1 MTETSIA
8 VIGGDEREHFIAT
21 SLAVAGHPVRVF
33 AGARSDSGADYERV
47 RSVEAAARDAAWL
60 ICPYPGL
67 GPRDEIYAP
76 ASPVPIHLDRDLL
89 ARSSVRSGGLIL
101 GRASATVRHICDD
114 LGIAVHEAK
123 ADSALAVQTASAVS
137 EALLPILVESTG
149 RLLREH
155 LFVVLGF
162 GSTGFA
168 ITQMLLGLKCEVIVA
183 ARSKRDRERA
193 RQLGARPVD
202 FDERISV
209 MEAADIVI
217 NTVPDPISVPVETG
231 ESRTT
236 AKFIDIASPP
246 GGMDHQALLGMGLDV
261 SWSRA
266 LAGLRAP
273 TSMAEAELDFIEGV
287 IAGAPASSRD
297 AAAAGLQESRF
308 TRTERTTP

>member
-1 MTETSIA
+1 MTRAPIA

-21 SLAVAGHPVRVF
+21 SLAIAGHPVKVF
-33 AGARSDSGADYERV
+33 AGARVDAHAEYQRAHSL
-47 RSVEAAARDAAWL
+47 EAAVKDAVWL

-76 ASPVPIHLDRDLL
+76 ASAVPIRLDRELL
-89 ARSSVRSGGLIL
+89 GTSRVRSGGVIL
-101 GRASATVRHICDD
+101 GRASPALRHVCDD

-123 ADSALAVQTASAVS
+123 ADSALAVQTATAVS
-137 EALLPILVESTG
+137 EALLPVLVESSD

-202 FDERISV
+202 FEDRVEV
-209 MEAADIVI
+209 MEGADIVI
-217 NTVPDPISVPVETG
+217 NTVPDPVSVPIETG
-231 ESRTT
+231 ASRTT
-236 AKFIDIASPP
+236 AKFLDIASPP

-261 SWSRA
+261 SWLRA
-266 LAGLRAP
+266 LGGLRAP
-273 TSMAEAELDFIEGV
+273 TSMAEAELGFIESV
-287 IAGAPASSRD
+287 IGADPEPTPATAGPDPTRSSSR
-297 AAAAGLQESRF
+297 
-308 TRTERTTP
+308 ERTTR